1 MSGRP
6 WVSLLAALAALGSN
20 GAGAGETHHEAFV
33 RLWPDDGRLEAED
46 KLHLTAAGLVRLRLA
61 PGLTLHEAAVDG
73 RPVPVRLEGDGSWR
87 VEDAAVA
94 AGRALRLA
102 YGGRLSV
109 DASGEPPFVAAEG
122 GFLPGGSG
130 WLPEVGGQ
138 EAADTT
144 TFNLT
149 LEVPLPYRA
158 VADGGRLVEETET
171 GGVYRARFAGEH
183 AGDAPSAFVGPYV
196 VAERR
201 DGDLAV
207 RTYFYP
213 EGSGLADLYLD
224 RTVEHLRRLEARIG
238 EYPYAGFAVVAGPL
252 PVGYGF
258 PGLTYV
264 SRRIL
269 HLPFMQAG
277 SLAHEIAHS
286 WWGNA
291 VRVAHEEGNWA
302 EGLTTYVA
310 DYALAE
316 EAGAGKAAEMRLA
329 WLRDFNALPPGRDA
343 PLRAFVGREHDAGQ
357 VVGYGKTALVFH
369 MLRRQAGEVGF
380 AEGLRRFYRDHR
392 FRRASW
398 DDLRRSFEAATGQ
411 DLRPFFA
418 QWLERTGAP
427 RLDLAEVRQ
436 QETAAG
442 GHEVVLTLRQDEPA
456 YSLLVPVVIETEAG
470 PERSDVRLEGAEA
483 TVVLP
488 AKASPRSVSVDPDHD
503 VFRRLAPGEAPPI
516 LRDVT
521 LSGDAATL
529 IATGEG
535 DPVREVANG
544 LAASLL
550 DAPGRPGR
558 SGGKP
563 SGARPL
569 LVIGIGP
576 AVAEALASAGLPRT
590 PPSLAGRGTA
600 RVWTGRRP
608 DGAPLLVVEADNA
621 QALQALA
628 RPLPHYRRESYLVFE
643 GGQAVDRGTWP
654 TGESAL
660 RRRLD

>member
-1 MSGRP
+1 MRRSALP
-6 WVSLLAALAALGSN
+6 LAVAATLWASAAAWAL
-20 GAGAGETHHEAFV
+20 EVHHEAVV
-33 RLWPDDGRLEAED
+33 RLWPAEGRLEGED
-46 KLHLTAAGLVRLRLA
+46 EVRLAGSGPVRVRLA
-61 PGLTLHEAAVDG
+61 PGLELRGAAVEG
-73 RPVPVRLEGDGSWR
+73 RPVPIRPDGDGVWR
-87 VEDAAVA
+87 PEVQAA
-94 AGRALRLA
+94 AGQVIRLV
-102 YGGRLSV
+102 YGGRLGG
-109 DASGEPPFVAAEG
+109 DPPTDTPPFLAAEG

-130 WLPEVGGQ
+130 WLPEVDDGS
-138 EAADTT
+138 DV
-144 TFNLT
+144 TFDLT
-149 LEVPLPYRA
+149 LETPLPFRA
-158 VADGGRLVEETET
+158 VADGGRLLGEAEER
-171 GGVYRARFAGEH
+171 GVYRARFASERG
-183 AGDAPSAFVGPYV
+183 GDAPSAFVGPYV

-213 EGSGLADLYLD
+213 EEGGLADLYLG
-224 RTVEHLRRLEARIG
+224 RTLDHLRRLEARIG

-277 SLAHEIAHS
+277 SLAHEVAHS

-291 VRVAHEEGNWA
+291 VRVAYEGGNWA

-316 EAGAGKAAEMRLA
+316 DAGSAKAAEMRLA

-369 MLRRQAGEVGF
+369 MLRRQAGEAGF

-398 DDLRRSFEAATGQ
+398 DDLRRSFEAAAGQ
-411 DLRPFFA
+411 DLGPFFA

-427 RLDLAEVRQ
+427 RLDLAEVRRQ
-436 QETAAG
+436 GTAAG
-442 GHEVVLTLRQDEPA
+442 GHEVVLTLRQEEPA

-470 PERSDVRLEGAEA
+470 PERADVRLVGAET

-488 AKASPRSVSVDPDHD
+488 ARASPRSVSVDPEHD

-535 DPVREVANG
+535 DPAGEIANG

-550 DAPGRPGR
+550 DAPGRPARPGE
-558 SGGKP
+558 P
-563 SGARPL
+563 APGARPL
-569 LVIGIGP
+569 LVIGIAP
-576 AVAEALASAGLPRT
+576 AVTEALASAGLPRT

-600 RVWTGRRP
+600 RVWTGRRA
-608 DGAPLLVVEADNA
+608 DGAPLLVVEADDA
-621 QALQALA
+621 RALQALA